1 MRVEID
7 LQTFKCDT
15 EQIRAFKFD
24 LIMFGGFMF
33 LHSLISIDEVL
44 SESDF
49 VRLLETFGVEVINSS
64 LKSFSFDN
72 YGSSNL
78 QIGVHTYVTSNKYTL
93 RYLGEDFAL
102 SYSTVEESGTGKEG
116 LSLLNTYIC
125 VLTTDISLDL
135 LQKLAHYFD
144 TFIEIVD
151 RAVSNRFIRN
161 LPPF

>member
-1 MRVEID
+1 
-7 LQTFKCDT
+7 
-15 EQIRAFKFD
+15 
-24 LIMFGGFMF
+24 MF
-33 LHSLISIDEVL
+33 HRSLISIVGIL
-44 SESDF
+44 QESDLF
-49 VRLLETFGVEVINSS
+49 KLLATFGAEVVTSS
-64 LKSFSFDN
+64 TKSFSFDN

-102 SYSTVEESGTGKEG
+102 SYSTVEESGTEKEG

-125 VLTTDISLDL
+125 MLTTDISLDL

-151 RAVSNRFIRN
+151 RTVSNRFIRN
-161 LPPF
+161 LV